1 VARGSATWAEQLRRY
16 ADEQER
22 QAARLTADQSDR
34 TADESDRTADE
45 SGPGAGFHRRAADE
59 SDSGAGFHRRAADGL
74 ALGTFVASAVAAGE
88 RVAVATS
95 WTDVAE
101 SLTAALKLF
110 LGKRSKVD
118 LWASSD
124 TSLASEVALEQ
135 GSYDAVLVSIAALAE
150 LDDSIEAPDPAAVL
164 DALRNEMDRSVSS
177 GTTLGR
183 GVLVGP
189 FSQFVGSDL
198 DLLCVVG
205 MTEDSFPP
213 RTREH
218 AILRDPDRLRISSE
232 LRTIADRRG
241 DERERWVA
249 VLHSAR
255 KYELS
260 YPRANTRSQR
270 RQFAA
275 PWFLEQAARLNGGD
289 LVGAGTVDALDKP
302 WLTVCPSFVASLDT
316 ATTFASAHELDVSR
330 ALRGGLDAL
339 TADDPRL
346 LRGVAA
352 NRARMKGEFG
362 PWTGYVGSLPDGL
375 RERVEGGMSATS
387 LQDWAV
393 CPTSHFIGR
402 VLGIR
407 DLEDRASADNIDPR
421 DKGTLVHTV
430 LEQLIRPHLG
440 DIDAPGIDPE
450 TPWTTDDQLA
460 AIRLLET
467 EAGAL
472 ETRGMTGRAVLWQ
485 AHLSRL
491 RRALR
496 RILDADSQLRATRR
510 SWPIRVEAA
519 FGRDGVDPLVV
530 NLATQGPVPFAGCI
544 DRVDATES
552 GDLIVTD
559 YKTGKGRGYEAI
571 PELGRGRAD
580 ADLIDRGQILQL
592 VLYTLAARVL
602 CERPDAQIEAYFWFV
617 EHGALHRGGVVE
629 AVETTRLQDVLDV
642 VVGGIRDGVYPAN
655 PGVPASFPR
664 ETWEACTFC
673 PYDRV
678 CPSTRLEQWRGVR
691 EDPAVRPYADIAD
704 PQCVKPSTDGE
715 VPT

>member
-1 VARGSATWAEQLRRY
+1 
-16 ADEQER
+16 
-22 QAARLTADQSDR
+22 
-34 TADESDRTADE
+34 
-45 SGPGAGFHRRAADE
+45 
-59 SDSGAGFHRRAADGL
+59 
-74 ALGTFVASAVAAGE
+74 
-88 RVAVATS
+88 
-95 WTDVAE
+95 
-101 SLTAALKLF
+101 
-110 LGKRSKVD
+110 
-118 LWASSD
+118 
-124 TSLASEVALEQ
+124 
-135 GSYDAVLVSIAALAE
+135 
-150 LDDSIEAPDPAAVL
+150 
-164 DALRNEMDRSVSS
+164 
-177 GTTLGR
+177 
-183 GVLVGP
+183 VGP

-218 AILRDPDRLRISSE
+218 AILRDDDRVLLSPE
-232 LRTIADRRG
+232 LRTVAARRS
-241 DERERWVA
+241 DERERWLA
-249 VLHSAR
+249 VLQSAR

-275 PWFLEQAARLNGGD
+275 PWFLEQATRLNGGD
-289 LVGAGTVDALDKP
+289 LVGAGTVDTLDTP
-302 WLTVCPSFVASLDT
+302 WLTVSPSFVASLDE

-330 ALRGGLDAL
+330 AMRGGLDAL
-339 TADDPRL
+339 AADDPRL

-352 NRARMKGEFG
+352 NRARMRGEFG
-362 PWTGYVGSLPDGL
+362 PWSGHVGPLPGGL
-375 RERVEGGMSATS
+375 RERVEHGMSATS

-393 CPTSHFIGR
+393 CPTSHLIGR

-407 DLEDRASADNIDPR
+407 DLEDRASADNIDAR
-421 DKGTLVHTV
+421 DKGTLVHSV
-430 LEQLIRPHLG
+430 LEQILRPHLG
-440 DIDAPGIDPE
+440 GMDAPGIEPD
-450 TPWTTDDQLA
+450 TPWTRDDQLA
-460 AIRLLET
+460 AIGLLET

-472 ETRGMTGRAVLWQ
+472 EDRGLTGRAVLWQ

-530 NLATQGPVPFAGCI
+530 ELTTQGRVPFAGYI

-571 PELGRGRAD
+571 PEPGKVKAEV
-580 ADLIDRGQILQL
+580 DLIDRGQILQL
-592 VLYTLAARVL
+592 VLYTLAARAL
-602 CERPDAQIEAYFWFV
+602 CDSPEARIEAYFWFV
-617 EHGALHRGGVVE
+617 EQGSLHRGGVVDL
-629 AVETTRLQDVLDV
+629 AQTTRLQDVLDV
-642 VVGGIRDGVYPAN
+642 VVGGIRGGIYPAN
-655 PGVPASFPR
+655 PGVARSFPR
-664 ETWEACTFC
+664 ETWEACKYC

-691 EDPAVRPYADIAD
+691 EDPAVRAYADIAD
-704 PQCVKPSTDGE
+704 PQDAEPTMDGE
-715 VPT
+715 APE